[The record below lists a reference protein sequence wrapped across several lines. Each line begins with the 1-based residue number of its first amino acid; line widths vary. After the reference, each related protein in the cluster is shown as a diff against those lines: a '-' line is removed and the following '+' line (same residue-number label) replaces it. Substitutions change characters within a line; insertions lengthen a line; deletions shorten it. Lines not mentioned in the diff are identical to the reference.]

1 MAKIDIFKMTL
12 FIYISGQNKP
22 QYQQRSPQSRSQ
34 PSQSQGNF
42 DPPRRHNQNLP
53 DFGDRYSANRT
64 KDRQRRE
71 QQRIQQQNQ
80 QQNGQQQNQQQQVQQ
95 HKHGYPQHSVGIFQ
109 KFSATQILLEITY

>member
-1 MAKIDIFKMTL
+1 MYFL
-12 FIYISGQNKP
+12 GQNKP

-34 PSQSQGNF
+34 PQQSQGNF

-71 QQRIQQQNQ
+71 QQRLQQQQQNQ
-80 QQNGQQQNQQQQVQQ
+80 QQNQQHQQNQQQQV
-95 HKHGYPQHSVGIFQ
+95 K
-109 KFSATQILLEITY
+109 